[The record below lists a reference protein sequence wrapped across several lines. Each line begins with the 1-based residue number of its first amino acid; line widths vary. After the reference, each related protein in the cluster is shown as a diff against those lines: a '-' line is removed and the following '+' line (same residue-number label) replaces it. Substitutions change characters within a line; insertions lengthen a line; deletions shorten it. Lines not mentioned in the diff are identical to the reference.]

1 MFLVQDFTR
10 TWTCSGVFVDLNGV
24 LVYNDVLNY
33 TLVLVFGC
41 ICQSTEEE
49 SAEDMNLTSFLF

>member
-1 MFLVQDFTR
+1 M
-10 TWTCSGVFVDLNGV
+10 DLNGV
-24 LVYNDVLNY
+24 LHVVYNDVLNY